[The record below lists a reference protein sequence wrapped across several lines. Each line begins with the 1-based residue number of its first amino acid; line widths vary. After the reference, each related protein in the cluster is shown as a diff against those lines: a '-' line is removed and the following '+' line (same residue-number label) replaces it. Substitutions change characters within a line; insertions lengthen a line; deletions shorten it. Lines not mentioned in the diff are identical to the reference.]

1 MSLLTT
7 VLEKIFLAKTR
18 RSCGTNYKEKDKI
31 CLASVYW
38 WVENYFPTEF
48 ATICEN
54 ALNIHLYSWKTFLY
68 KNTLSFLFI
77 WFTKTIMPV
86 RVGAQHALVF
96 IHPY

>member
-7 VLEKIFLAKTR
+7 VLEKLFLAKTR
-18 RSCGTNYKEKDKI
+18 QSCGTKYKEKDKI

-54 ALNIHLYSWKTFLY
+54 ALNIHLYS
-68 KNTLSFLFI
+68 
-77 WFTKTIMPV
+77 
-86 RVGAQHALVF
+86 
-96 IHPY
+96 